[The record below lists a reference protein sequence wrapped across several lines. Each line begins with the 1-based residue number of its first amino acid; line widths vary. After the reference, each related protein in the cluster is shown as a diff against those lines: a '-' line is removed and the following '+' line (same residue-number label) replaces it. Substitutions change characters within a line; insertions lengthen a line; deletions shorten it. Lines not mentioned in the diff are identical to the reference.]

1 MITAKTPCGFTV
13 SDICLNNV
21 VLSTSITGR
30 FCSFASSLANACS
43 SFSSQYNSCTKSLCK
58 ASCTIFHPSTT
69 KTPSFFLALAC
80 FISFWMRLNF
90 AFAADSIILSSPVT
104 SVSLYYAPIQL
115 KHPVG
120 AAHTTRVDLHW
131 SLPIRGYR

>member
-1 MITAKTPCGFTV
+1 MTTAKIPCGFTV

-21 VLSTSITGR
+21 VLSTSIAGR

-43 SFSSQYNSCTKSLCK
+43 SFSSQYNSCTKFLCK
-58 ASCTIFHPSTT
+58 ASRTIFHPSTT

-104 SVSLYYAPIQL
+104 SVSLYYVPKQL

-120 AAHTTRVDLHW
+120 AVHTMRMDLH
-131 SLPIRGYR
+131 